1 MSTTTLFTKEDFN
14 TMMEAEG
21 RKFNEKGEVV
31 LTKAAFERFKKE
43 NEDTFQVINSKNDE
57 TRFAIVN
64 VGVEKVTKKDII
76 GVVRLTVQVHNK
88 TGETAKVVSGKA
100 PDGVRYKVIYVKSK
114 DRYEIW
120 SAFEGKRKC
129 VMRDA
134 DKDKV
139 IAEYR
144 KLIKGKTE
152 KEVKSA

>member
-14 TMMEAEG
+14 TMMEAES

-43 NEDTFQVINSKNDE
+43 NEDTFQIINSKNDE

-64 VGVEKVTKKDII
+64 AGVEKVTKKDII
-76 GVVRLTVQVHNK
+76 GVVRLTIQVHNK
-88 TGETAKVVSGKA
+88 TGETSKVVSGKA
-100 PDGVRYKVIYVKSK
+100 PDGTRYKVIYVKSK